1 MQKWQTLVCHF
12 WLNYVIIYDKILQG
26 EGEFMHNGFLKG
38 IKHGLPVCFG
48 YFSVSMAFGIFA
60 VLEGIPVW
68 AAIMISLLNL
78 TSAGQFAG
86 MNIIVA
92 HGTMIELAVT
102 SLIINARYFLM
113 SLSVSQKLSEKV
125 TLLQRFAVAFGI
137 TDEIFAIS
145 VQRDKNLSFAY
156 MSGLILT
163 PLLGWV
169 GGTTVG
175 ALATS
180 FMPEIVSEAMGIS
193 LYAMFIAIVIP
204 PARDDKKVM
213 SAVLFAC
220 ILSILFNFLPLL
232 SNIGSGWVVIIITVI
247 ISSIWAILF
256 PVEVMEVDN
265 E

>member
-1 MQKWQTLVCHF
+1 MLKYCE
-12 WLNYVIIYDKILQG
+12 N
-26 EGEFMHNGFLKG
+26 EGEFMHNDFMKG

-48 YFSVSMAFGIFA
+48 YFSVSMAFGISA

-92 HGTMIELAVT
+92 HGAMLELAVT
-102 SLIINARYFLM
+102 SLIINIRYFLM

-125 TLLQRFAVAFGI
+125 TLLQRFAISFGI

-145 VQRDKNLSFAY
+145 VQRDKNLSAAY

-169 GGTTVG
+169 GGTTAG

-180 FMPEIVSEAMGIS
+180 FMPQILSEAMGIA

-204 PARDDKKVM
+204 PAREDKKIM

-220 ILSILFNFLPLL
+220 ILSLLFKFLPFL
-232 SNIGSGWVVIIITVI
+232 SKIGSGWVIIIITVV

-256 PVEVMEVDN
+256 PVNVKEADN
-265 E
+265 D